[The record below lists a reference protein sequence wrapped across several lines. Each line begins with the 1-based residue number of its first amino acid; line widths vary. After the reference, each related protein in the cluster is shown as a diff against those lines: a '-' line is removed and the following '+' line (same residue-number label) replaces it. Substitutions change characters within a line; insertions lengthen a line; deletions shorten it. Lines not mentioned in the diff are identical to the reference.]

1 MANNNS
7 YRPEVRKGLISLLM
21 FSMYSEQRTIYR
33 EYVQNALDSINNAV
47 NNHIL
52 NAHKD
57 GKVEILIDAKRKVV
71 SIKDN
76 GTGIESANA
85 ERILLDISSS
95 TKDGITQAG
104 QFGIGRLVGGGFCHK
119 LIFKTAYRGEET
131 GTQITFD
138 VDKIWRMVKVDETDY
153 LASDVISQCTLVEQ
167 IDSKAEEHFF
177 EVVLDGI
184 KDDSAPT
191 LLDRDK
197 VIEYL
202 SEVAPVEYTT
212 PFSQALIFNSL
223 GSQPEFKPLYEQLEK
238 VQVFVDSTRVRKQ
251 YGLKIKGTKDEINN
265 LEFFK
270 IEDPSYGL
278 LGWGWFALTKFS
290 IQIPKDDTLA
300 CIRLR
305 KHNIQIGSSS
315 QLSGSTYW
323 KEERS
328 NSYFYGE
335 FFVTHPNITP
345 SASREG
351 LAPTPETL
359 ALNKLLKEYFENLK
373 TLYTKAN
380 NAKKCV
386 DKMKEG
392 LERMRKLGGEDYNSK
407 DLIEKKGLALFDKLV
422 KNSSFGPTQR
432 MLALYK
438 KSIDEVAS
446 EIDALKAELKAK
458 EEETRKPQPTQAATN
473 EPGSVS
479 EPTPPSENTSTPIP
493 GEPNTPDTN
502 NPSNPSSNTPQ
513 GEEVVEGPTPV
524 EPQDQTPEVFGG
536 LFPASGNDNP
546 LSPTTTNLLGN
557 KDIINRLEGVLEPS
571 EVFLVRRIF
580 RVLNTYCPDNEHDK
594 TLVNNLQERIVRE
607 LLNG

>member
-1 MANNNS
+1 MAKNNT
-7 YRPEVRKGLISLLM
+7 YKPEVRKGLISLLM

-33 EYVQNALDSINNAV
+33 EYVQNALDSINKAV
-47 NNHIL
+47 ENHIL

-76 GTGIESANA
+76 GTGIDSANA
-85 ERILLDISSS
+85 VRILLDISSS

-119 LIFKTAYRGEET
+119 LIFKTASRGEEI

-138 VDKIWRMVKVDETDY
+138 VDKIWQMVKVDETDY

-202 SEVAPVEYTT
+202 SEVAPVEYTA
-212 PFSQALIFNSL
+212 PFSSTLIFSSL
-223 GSQPEFKPLYEQLEK
+223 GTQPEFKPLFEQLEK

-251 YGLKIKGTKDEINN
+251 YGLKIRGTKDEINN

-270 IEDPSYGL
+270 IEDPSFGL

-305 KHNIQIGSSS
+305 KHNIQIGSSN
-315 QLSGSTYW
+315 QLSGSAYW

-345 SASREG
+345 NASREG

-359 ALNKLLKEYFENLK
+359 TLNKLLKEYFENLK

-392 LERMRKLGGEDYNSK
+392 LERMHKLGAKDYNAK
-407 DLIEKKGLALFDKLV
+407 DLIENKGLAAFDKLV

-432 MLALYK
+432 MLMLYK
-438 KSIDEVAS
+438 KSIDKIS
-446 EIDALKAELKAK
+446 SDIDALTAEFKAK
-458 EEETRKPQPTQAATN
+458 EETHKRQPPQDATS
-473 EPGSVS
+473 EPGTAS
-479 EPTPPSENTSTPIP
+479 EPTPPESTSTPMP
-493 GEPNTPDTN
+493 GEPNAPDTN
-502 NPSNPSSNTPQ
+502 NPSNNNPQ
-513 GEEVVEGPTPV
+513 SEDVIDGPTPV
-524 EPQDQTPEVFGG
+524 QPQDQVPGAFGG
-536 LFPASGNDNP
+536 IFPASSNDNP

-557 KDIINRLEGVLEPS
+557 KDVINQLEGVLEPS

-594 TLVNNLQERIVRE
+594 TLVNNLQDRIIRE